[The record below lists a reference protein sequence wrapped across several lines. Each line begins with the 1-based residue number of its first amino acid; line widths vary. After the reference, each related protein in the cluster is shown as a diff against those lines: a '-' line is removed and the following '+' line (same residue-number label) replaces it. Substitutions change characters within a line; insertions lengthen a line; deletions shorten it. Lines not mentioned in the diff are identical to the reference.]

1 MKPVPIA
8 DYLDHIGRAPGE
20 KPSPRHEAS
29 PFRPRSLQNLHAAD
43 SRPPSAFERAAAAPP
58 APANAQNEPRSR
70 RLPWERPTALV
81 EASARDSLAA
91 REAAKAEEMALRLA
105 EAHARGREEGLAEGR
120 AEGAEAHAAELAA
133 ARDEALVERLE
144 FQLNEYAQLEA
155 SIRAGFEEVE
165 QNVASAVARILE
177 PFLVKQVVDYVV
189 DELCKNIE
197 RLVSGGGPGLI
208 TIRGPEHV
216 LGLLRGR
223 VAGLPAEF
231 DFVDSAGPEA
241 LVEAGATQIV
251 TELQPW
257 SDLLA
262 SLSAEPDA

>member
-20 KPSPRHEAS
+20 KPSPRRDAS
-29 PFRPRSLQNLHAAD
+29 PFRPRSLQNLHPAEP
-43 SRPPSAFERAAAAPP
+43 RPLPASERAATAPML
-58 APANAQNEPRSR
+58 AKALGEPRAR
-70 RLPWERPTALV
+70 RFPWERPTATA
-81 EASARDSLAA
+81 ETPEQDSLAA
-91 REAAKAEEMALRLA
+91 WETARAQEVALRLA
-105 EAHARGREEGLAEGR
+105 EAHARGHEEGLAEGR
-120 AEGAEAHAAELAA
+120 AEAAEAHAAELAA

-144 FQLNEYAQLEA
+144 FQLNEFAQLEA
-155 SIRAGFEEVE
+155 SIRAGFQEVE
-165 QNVASAVARILE
+165 QNVASAVSRILG

-189 DELCKNIE
+189 DELARNIG

-208 TIRGPEHV
+208 TIRGPEQV
-216 LGLLRGR
+216 LSLLRDR

-231 DFVDSAGPEA
+231 DFIDGVGPEA

-257 SDLLA
+257 SDLIA
-262 SLSAEPDA
+262 SLAAEPDA